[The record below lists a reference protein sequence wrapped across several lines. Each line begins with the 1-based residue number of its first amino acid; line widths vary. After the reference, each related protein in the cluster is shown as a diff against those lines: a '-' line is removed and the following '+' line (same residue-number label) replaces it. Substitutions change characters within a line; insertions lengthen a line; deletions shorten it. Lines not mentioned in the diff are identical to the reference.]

1 MEELTEREQELKSI
15 PELRRLAMSVAG
27 NPTMKTIMSCVAG
40 SVDYGYGKRIGR
52 EQSHNESGLSC
63 SSNDL

>member
-40 SVDYGYGKRIGR
+40 SVEYGERVQKSGNKSEI
-52 EQSHNESGLSC
+52 EQT
-63 SSNDL
+63 